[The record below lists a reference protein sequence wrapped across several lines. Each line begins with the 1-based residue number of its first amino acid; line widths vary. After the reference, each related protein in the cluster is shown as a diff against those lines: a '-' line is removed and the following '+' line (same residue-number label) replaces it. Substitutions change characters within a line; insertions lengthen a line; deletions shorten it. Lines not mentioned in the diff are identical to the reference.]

1 MKRIIITIWYFIFS
15 SFFAVPLFA
24 DKPNIIFILTDDLGY
39 GDVGVLFQNQRKIN
53 KIVRDSERSEHF

>member
-1 MKRIIITIWYFIFS
+1 MKPIIITIWYFIFS